1 MEILRLAVESRKV
14 QLVDIALD
22 LIQKLVAHKHIQ
34 GPVFS
39 ISHRREVGGKGGA
52 RRRITDDDED
62 LESVGA
68 DSSLPQ
74 VGAISKGFGHRW
86 KAQNSEGPFEFSN
99 LEQCHYCEKSSL
111 WSRVSGHSLGIEPG
125 KSPYH
130 LCNTIVH
137 LKFCLYTTRLPYT

>member
-22 LIQKLVAHKHIQ
+22 LIQKLMAHKHIQ

-39 ISHRREVGGKGGA
+39 ISHRREAGGKGGG

-74 VGAISKGFGHRW
+74 VPPPKLIHLGFRCVW
-86 KAQNSEGPFEFSN
+86 ECY
-99 LEQCHYCEKSSL
+99 L
-111 WSRVSGHSLGIEPG
+111 HSLPAILSDAPRGLFG
-125 KSPYH
+125 
-130 LCNTIVH
+130 
-137 LKFCLYTTRLPYT
+137 TRRASFFSFIFTKQAPL